1 MYRKEDFSITIRHY
15 GETYSA
21 HCWHR
26 TEEGYGHSWSN
37 FTKSEDNHWEML
49 KTHIRVHHIKTEEE
63 ANNGRVDVARQ
74 DLKISDQRKQLDSMR
89 SILGHLQAFA
99 KDGWFDVK
107 GDGTHWVMA
116 DSILEILAA
125 VEEIVNASKS
135 DDVPFG
141 INRLGNAA
149 IVDLRH
155 KNGSFVP
162 FDGHPL
168 DY

>member
-1 MYRKEDFSITIRHY
+1 MAKRIQPIVGTEPKRDTGIPGVTSLKAKTTTGRCSRLTFVSTISKLKRKQIMGELTSRDRTLLIT
-15 GETYSA
+15 
-21 HCWHR
+21 
-26 TEEGYGHSWSN
+26 
-37 FTKSEDNHWEML
+37 EMA
-49 KTHIRVHHIKTEEE
+49 K
-63 ANNGRVDVARQ
+63 RQ